1 MSSPA
6 ILLLPWLALVA
17 WSEGPTAWQ
26 SMKLMEHFPETGSP
40 GFFMMNVVML
50 VFVALVGLQAIA
62 VMARSAAELMQ
73 PRSRA

>member
-1 MSSPA
+1 
-6 ILLLPWLALVA
+6 
-17 WSEGPTAWQ
+17 
-26 SMKLMEHFPETGSP
+26 MEHFPETGSP
-40 GFFMMNVVML
+40 GFFMMNVVLL